1 MPQVEL
7 NDDEAQALVDVLES
21 KLRDLSYEIADTDTR
36 EFKDQ
41 LKSRRELLRRVL
53 SELTGGDS

>member
-1 MPQVEL
+1 MPQFEL
-7 NDDEAQALVDVLES
+7 DDDEARVLVDVLES
-21 KLRDLSYEIADTDTR
+21 KLRDLSYEISDTDTR